1 MKNKDLYQI
10 ITNKI
15 IEKLE
20 NGTIP
25 WKRPYSD
32 SNYPVNW
39 VTQKMYRG
47 INLMLLEGGEYATFN
62 QIKNAGG
69 KVKKGEKA
77 EIVVFYKKIKIEDK
91 ETGEEKEIPMLKEY
105 KVFEINTQVE
115 GLKSKR
121 DMINKDNQTI
131 EKAEKIVTDYFS
143 RKSAPSL
150 KEKKGV
156 PCYIPKFDI
165 VCMPNI
171 SDFTNS
177 ELYYSTVFHEMV
189 HSTGHKDR
197 LNREGVTGEISF
209 GSKTYSNEE
218 LIAEIGASILSA
230 HANIDNET
238 LENSASYIDSWLK
251 KLKNDKKFIVSAS
264 QKAQKGTD
272 LILDIKF

>member
-121 DMINKDNQTI
+121 EIIENDNPTI
-131 EKAEKIVTDYFS
+131 EIAEKIVHDYFS
-143 RKSAPSL
+143 GKQAPLLS
-150 KEKKGV
+150 EKQGI
-156 PCYIPKFDI
+156 PCYIPKVDM

-171 SDFTNS
+171 SDFKNS
-177 ELYYSTVFHEMV
+177 ELYYSTFFHEMT
-189 HSTGHKDR
+189 HSTGHKGR
-197 LNREGVTGEISF
+197 LNREGVIGKISF

-218 LIAEIGASILSA
+218 LIAEIGASILCT
-230 HANIDNET
+230 HAKIDNET
-238 LENSASYIDSWLK
+238 FDNNVSYIENWLT
-251 KLKNDKKFIVSAS
+251 KLKNDKKFIIKAS
-264 QKAQKGTD
+264 QKAQKATD
-272 LILDIKF
+272 LILGIEF